1 MLGGPEFQVLCFSPI
16 SRCMGV
22 SVKENCPYRG
32 LPKQNFWRTAVAV
45 DGYSEL
51 VPQGVGTP
59 IIGAKTAVASAGSCF
74 AQHIARELKRRG
86 FSYIDTEPGPAWLDE
101 ESRASL
107 GYGLYSAR
115 FGNIYTTAQLEQLID
130 RAYCHFEPDQLA
142 WQDGSVWYDPFRPS
156 AQPGG
161 FASREEVLSDRNVHH
176 AAVRQLFETLDVFVF
191 TLGLTE
197 AWRSRKDGAVFP
209 ACPGCDVGDFDPA
222 LFEFVNFSVS
232 EVSGSLDRFLAR
244 LASVNSNAQ
253 VILTVSPIP
262 LAATYTQRHVVEA
275 TTYSKS
281 VLRVVAE
288 EARVRHRNVHYFS
301 SYEIVTGARR
311 SDYLEE
317 DQRNASPKAVSHVMR
332 AFFSVFG
339 DESAHALVGN
349 KVTDEVSGKA
359 VLCDEDKI
367 AEALS
372 RRAFGS

>member
-1 MLGGPEFQVLCFSPI
+1 
-16 SRCMGV
+16 
-22 SVKENCPYRG
+22 VKENCPYRG
-32 LPKQNFWRTAVAV
+32 LSKQNFWRTAVAV
-45 DGYSEL
+45 DDYARL
-51 VPQGVGTP
+51 VPQSVGAP
-59 IIGAKTAVASAGSCF
+59 IIGAKTTVASAGSCF
-74 AQHIARELKRRG
+74 AQHIARELKRHN

-115 FGNIYTTAQLEQLID
+115 FGNIYTTTQLEQLID
-130 RAYCHFEPDQLA
+130 RAYGHFDPDELA
-142 WQDGSVWYDPFRPS
+142 WQDGSAWYDPFRPT

-161 FASREEVLSDRNVHH
+161 FASREEVRSDRNVHF
-176 AAVRQLFETLDVFVF
+176 AAVRKLFESLDVFIF

-209 ACPGCDVGDFDPA
+209 VCPGCDVGEFDPE
-222 LFEFVNFSVS
+222 LFEFVNFGVS
-232 EVSGSLDRFLAR
+232 EVSASLDRFLAS

-288 EARVRHRNVHYFS
+288 EARIRNKNVHYFS
-301 SYEIVTGARR
+301 SYEVVTGARR
-311 SDYLEE
+311 SDYLEK
-317 DQRNASPKAVSHVMR
+317 DQRNASPEAVSHVMR

-339 DESAHALVGN
+339 DESAHALLGN
-349 KVTDEVSGKA
+349 TARDEVSGKP

-367 AEALS
+367 AESLS